1 MKKILFTIGLLA
13 VSFATLWGQ
22 FKYVKVDAPFSMKP
36 IKEFIYPDQD
46 FSIVNYGAVKG
57 GEADVSDA
65 IAGAIAACNQA
76 GGGRV
81 VIPEGEWLTGPIHL
95 KSNVNLYLAEGA
107 VLRFTDNPSHYLP
120 AVMTSWE
127 GMECY
132 NYSPLI
138 YALECKNVAITG
150 TGLLSPKMDCWKKWF
165 ARPKAHM
172 DALRDRKSVV

>member
-1 MKKILFTIGLLA
+1 MKKFLFTIGLLV

-65 IAGAIAACNQA
+65 ISGAIAACNQA

-107 VLRFTDNPSHYLP
+107 VLRLRIIL
-120 AVMTSWE
+120 
-127 GMECY
+127 
-132 NYSPLI
+132 LI
-138 YALECKNVAITG
+138 ICQ
-150 TGLLSPKMDCWKKWF
+150 P
-165 ARPKAHM
+165 
-172 DALRDRKSVV
+172 

>member
-22 FKYVKVDAPFSMKP
+22 FKYVKVDAPFSMEP
-36 IKEFIYPDQD
+36 IKEFMYPDSR
-46 FSIVNYGAVKG
+46 FLHCKLWCCKG
-57 GEADVSDA
+57 GRADVSDA

-107 VLRFTDNPSHYLP
+107 VLRFY
-120 AVMTSWE
+120 
-127 GMECY
+127 G
-132 NYSPLI
+132 
-138 YALECKNVAITG
+138 
-150 TGLLSPKMDCWKKWF
+150 
-165 ARPKAHM
+165 
-172 DALRDRKSVV
+172 